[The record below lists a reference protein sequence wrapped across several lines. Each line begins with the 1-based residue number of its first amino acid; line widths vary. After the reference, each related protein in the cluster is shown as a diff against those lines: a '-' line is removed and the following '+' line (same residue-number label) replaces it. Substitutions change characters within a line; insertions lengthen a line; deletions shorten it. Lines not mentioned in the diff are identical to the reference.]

1 VAPIILLC
9 FHGMGSMIALFV
21 FIFDPVSVMRWR
33 RWWRWWHKHN
43 GTIGNSTMSK
53 YVMAFIAGVVFFQ
66 IHEIRE

>member
-9 FHGMGSMIALFV
+9 FHGMDSMMALFV

-33 RWWRWWHKHN
+33 RWRNKHN
-43 GTIGNSTMSK
+43 ETIGNSTMSK